1 MIDDIRAFVAFNLD
15 LRTTRRVADLQKR
28 VHDTLGPRSGQLRW
42 VPPANLHVTVKFLGA
57 IDPSLTVAIRDAL
70 RPVAATTRTFRVR
83 ARGLG
88 AFPDTTGPKVLWLG
102 SEADSGLLDG
112 LAAAVDTALLG
123 IGLPREKRKFHA
135 HVTLARVKDPA
146 ALGLPAI
153 FEQVGPTD
161 CGDSPVSELV
171 VYRSETK
178 PSGAEYEALE
188 RIPLAPRG
196 QDGSR
201 HL

>member
-1 MIDDIRAFVAFNLD
+1 MIDDIRAFVAVNLD

-28 VHDTLGPRSGQLRW
+28 VHDALGPRSQQLRW
-42 VPPANLHVTVKFLGA
+42 VPPANLHVTVKFLGS
-57 IDPSLTVAIRDAL
+57 IDRSLSVAIRDAL
-70 RPVAATTRTFRVR
+70 RPLAAATRSFRVR

-88 AFPDTTGPKVLWLG
+88 AFPDTTTPKVLWVGTDAEGGAL
-102 SEADSGLLDG
+102 EG
-112 LAAAVDTALLG
+112 LANAVDGALLG
-123 IGLPREKRKFHA
+123 IGLPKEKRKFHA
-135 HVTLARVKDPA
+135 HVTLARVKDA
-146 ALGLPAI
+146 GGLGLPAL

-161 CGDSPVSELV
+161 CGDSPVGELV

-196 QDGSR
+196 QDGTR
-201 HL
+201 H

>member
-1 MIDDIRAFVAFNLD
+1 MCSSD
-15 LRTTRRVADLQKR
+15 LT
-28 VHDTLGPRSGQLRW
+28 
-42 VPPANLHVTVKFLGA
+42 
-57 IDPSLTVAIRDAL
+57 
-70 RPVAATTRTFRVR
+70 
-83 ARGLG
+83 
-88 AFPDTTGPKVLWLG
+88 
-102 SEADSGLLDG
+102 
-112 LAAAVDTALLG
+112 AVDGALLG

-146 ALGLPAI
+146 GLELPAL

-161 CGDSPVSELV
+161 CGDSPVGELV